1 MVATAKCRPAQRRR
15 RSVSM
20 ELKSAASS
28 ILASSL
34 ALKEGEKFLVVT
46 DPDRRRIGEALFEA
60 GAELGAEAALAV
72 MLPREAN
79 GEEPPEHVA
88 AAMAAAD
95 VVVVPT
101 THSLTH
107 TRARLQAVER
117 GARVATMPGI
127 TEDMFREGAITAD
140 YVEVERLTKR
150 VAAALDS
157 AREALVVTGSHRLR
171 MSVEGRNAVA
181 STGVHR
187 EPGRSGNLPSG
198 EAFLAPVEGTS
209 EGELLVDGS
218 IAGVGRLSESVL
230 LKISEGML
238 ASASGQE
245 GERLLDLLDGFP
257 KGRSVAELGV
267 GTNDRARL
275 TGVTLEDE
283 KIYGTIHI
291 AFGSND
297 TFGGTVAAGVHL
309 DAVVL
314 EPELYLDDR
323 LVVGQGLVHI

>member
-1 MVATAKCRPAQRRR
+1 
-15 RSVSM
+15 M

-140 YVEVERLTKR
+140 YAEVERLTKQ

>member
-1 MVATAKCRPAQRRR
+1 
-15 RSVSM
+15 M
-20 ELKSAASS
+20 ELRSAASS

-34 ALKEGEKFLVVT
+34 DLTEGEELLVVT
-46 DPDRRRIGEALFEA
+46 DQNHRRIGEALFEA

-79 GEEPPEHVA
+79 GEEPPRHVA

-107 TRARLQAVER
+107 TRARLQAVEH

-140 YVEVERLTKR
+140 YAEVERLTER
-150 VAAALDS
+150 VAAVLGS
-157 AREALVVTGSHRLR
+157 AREATVVTGGHRLR
-171 MSVEGRNAVA
+171 MSVEGRNAVP
-181 STGVHR
+181 STGVYR

-198 EAFLAPVEGTS
+198 EAFLAPLEGTA

-218 IAGVGRLSESVL
+218 IAGVGRLSEPVL
-230 LKISEGML
+230 LEISEGRL
-238 ASASGQE
+238 VSASGPD
-245 GERLLDLLDGFP
+245 GERLLFLLDRSEE
-257 KGRSVAELGV
+257 GRNVAELGV

-309 DAVVL
+309 DSVVL

-323 LVVGQGLVHI
+323 LVVGQGRVHV

>member
-1 MVATAKCRPAQRRR
+1 VVA
-15 RSVSM
+15 
-20 ELKSAASS
+20 LSS
-28 ILASSL
+28 
-34 ALKEGEKFLVVT
+34 K
-46 DPDRRRIGEALFEA
+46 
-60 GAELGAEAALAV
+60 AALAV

-79 GEEPPEHVA
+79 GEEPPGHVA

-140 YVEVERLTKR
+140 YAEVERLTKR

-157 AREALVVTGSHRLR
+157 AREALVITGSHRLR
-171 MSVEGRNAVA
+171 MSVEGRSAIA
-181 STGVHR
+181 STGVYR
-187 EPGRSGNLPSG
+187 EPGCSGNLPSG

-209 EGELLVDGS
+209 QGELLVDGS
-218 IAGVGRLSESVL
+218 IAGVGRLSEPVL
-230 LKISEGML
+230 LEVSEGEL
-238 ASASGQE
+238 VSASGQE
-245 GERLLDLLDGFP
+245 GERLLNLLDRFP
-257 KGRSVAELGV
+257 TGRNVAELGI

-291 AFGSND
+291 AVGSND
-297 TFGGTVAAGVHL
+297 TFGGMVAAGVHL

-323 LVVGQGLVHI
+323 LVVGQGRVHI

>member
-1 MVATAKCRPAQRRR
+1 
-15 RSVSM
+15 M

-34 ALKEGEKFLVVT
+34 ALKEGEKFLVIT
-46 DPDRRRIGEALFEA
+46 DPDRRRIGEALFET

-79 GEEPPEHVA
+79 GDEPPGHVA

-117 GARVATMPGI
+117 GARVATMPSI

-140 YVEVERLTKR
+140 YTEVEQLTKR
-150 VAAALDS
+150 VAAVLDS
-157 AREALVVTGSHRLR
+157 AREATVITGGHRLR
-171 MSVEGRNAVA
+171 MSVEGRNAVP
-181 STGVHR
+181 STGVYR
-187 EPGRSGNLPSG
+187 EPGHSGNLPSV
-198 EAFLAPVEGTS
+198 EAFLAPLEGTA

-218 IAGVGRLSESVL
+218 IAGVGRLSEPIL
-230 LKISEGML
+230 LEISEGRL
-238 ASASGQE
+238 AFASGPD
-245 GERLLDLLDGFP
+245 GEQLLYLLDRSEE
-257 KGRSVAELGV
+257 GRNVAELGI
-267 GTNDRARL
+267 GTNDKARL

-323 LVVGQGLVHI
+323 LVVGQGCVHV

>member
-1 MVATAKCRPAQRRR
+1 
-15 RSVSM
+15 M
-20 ELKSAASS
+20 ELKSAARS

-46 DPDRRRIGEALFEA
+46 DPDCRRIGEALFEA
-60 GAELGAEAALAV
+60 GVDLDAEAALAV

-79 GEEPPEHVA
+79 GEEPPGHVA

-140 YVEVERLTKR
+140 YAEVEQLTKR

-157 AREALVVTGSHRLR
+157 AREAIVVTGNHRLR
-171 MSVEGRNAVA
+171 MSLEGRNAVP
-181 STGVHR
+181 STGIYR
-187 EPGRSGNLPSG
+187 EPGHSGNLPSG
-198 EAFLAPVEGTS
+198 EAFLAPLEGTA
-209 EGELLVDGS
+209 EGALLVDGS
-218 IAGVGRLSESVL
+218 IAGVGVLSEPVL
-230 LKISEGML
+230 LKISEGSL
-238 ASASGQE
+238 TFASGPD
-245 GERLLDLLDGFP
+245 GERVLALLDRSEE
-257 KGRSVAELGV
+257 GRNVAELGI
-267 GTNDRARL
+267 GTNDSARL

-283 KIYGTIHI
+283 KIYGTLHI

-314 EPELYLDDR
+314 EPELYLDDQ
-323 LVVGQGLVHI
+323 LVVGQGRVHV

>member
-1 MVATAKCRPAQRRR
+1 
-15 RSVSM
+15 M

-34 ALKEGEKFLVVT
+34 ALEKGEKLLVVT
-46 DPDRRRIGEALFEA
+46 DPDRHRIGEALFEA

-79 GEEPPEHVA
+79 GEEPPGHVA
-88 AAMAAAD
+88 AAMVAAD
-95 VVVVPT
+95 VVVAPT

-107 TRARLQAVER
+107 TRARQQAAEG

-140 YVEVERLTKR
+140 YAEVERLTKR

-157 AREALVVTGSHRLR
+157 AREALVVTSRHRLR
-171 MSVEGRNAVA
+171 MSVEGRRAVP
-181 STGVHR
+181 STGVYR

-198 EAFLAPVEGTS
+198 EAFLAPQEGTA

-218 IAGVGRLSESVL
+218 IAGVGRLTEPVL
-230 LKISEGML
+230 LEIAEGML
-238 ASASGQE
+238 VFASGPD
-245 GERLLDLLDGFP
+245 GERLMSLLDRSEE
-257 KGRSVAELGV
+257 GRNVAELGI
-267 GTNDRARL
+267 GTNDKARL

-323 LVVGQGLVHI
+323 LVVGQGRVHA

>member
-1 MVATAKCRPAQRRR
+1 VAKD
-15 RSVSM
+15 
-20 ELKSAASS
+20 LKSAASS

-72 MLPREAN
+72 MLAREAN
-79 GEEPPEHVA
+79 GEEPPGQVA

-107 TRARLQAVER
+107 TQARLQAVER

-140 YVEVERLTKR
+140 YAEVERLTKR
-150 VAAALDS
+150 MAAALDS

-181 STGVHR
+181 STGVYR

-209 EGELLVDGS
+209 EGELLVGGS
-218 IAGVGRLSESVL
+218 ISGVGRLSKLVL
-230 LKISEGML
+230 LKISEGIL

-245 GERLLDLLDGFP
+245 GERLLDLLDRFP
-257 KGRSVAELGV
+257 KGRNVAELGV

-323 LVVGQGLVHI
+323 LVVGQGRVRI

>member
-1 MVATAKCRPAQRRR
+1 MD
-15 RSVSM
+15 
-20 ELKSAASS
+20 LKSAASS

-34 ALKEGEKFLVVT
+34 ALKEDEKFLVVT

-60 GAELGAEAALAV
+60 GVELGAEAALAV
-72 MLPREAN
+72 MLAREAN
-79 GEEPPEHVA
+79 GEEPPGHVA

-140 YVEVERLTKR
+140 YAEVEQLTKR

-157 AREALVVTGSHRLR
+157 AREAIVVTGSHRLR
-171 MSVEGRNAVA
+171 MSVKGRNAVP
-181 STGVHR
+181 STGVYR
-187 EPGRSGNLPSG
+187 EPGHSGNLPSG
-198 EAFLAPVEGTS
+198 EAFLAPLEGTA
-209 EGELLVDGS
+209 EGELVVDGS
-218 IAGVGRLSESVL
+218 IAGVGTLSEPVL
-230 LKISEGML
+230 LEISEGRL
-238 ASASGQE
+238 AFASGPD
-245 GERLLDLLDGFP
+245 GERLLSLLDRSGE
-257 KGRSVAELGV
+257 GRNVAELGI

-291 AFGSND
+291 ALGSND
-297 TFGGTVAAGVHL
+297 TFGGTIAAGVHL

-323 LVVGQGLVHI
+323 LVVGQGRVHV

>member
-1 MVATAKCRPAQRRR
+1 MD
-15 RSVSM
+15 
-20 ELKSAASS
+20 LKSTASS

-46 DPDRRRIGEALFEA
+46 DPERRRIGEALFEA
-60 GAELGAEAALAV
+60 GAELGTEAALAV

-79 GEEPPEHVA
+79 GEEPPGHVA

-140 YVEVERLTKR
+140 YAEVELLTKR
-150 VAAALDS
+150 VAAGLDS
-157 AREALVVTGSHRLR
+157 AREALVATGSHRLR

-181 STGVHR
+181 STGVYR

-218 IAGVGRLSESVL
+218 IAGVGRLNEPVL

-245 GERLLDLLDGFP
+245 GERLLDLLDRCS
-257 KGRSVAELGV
+257 KGRNVAELGV

-323 LVVGQGLVHI
+323 LVVGKGCVRI

>member
-1 MVATAKCRPAQRRR
+1 
-15 RSVSM
+15 M

-34 ALKEGEKFLVVT
+34 ALTEGEEFLVVT
-46 DPDRRRIGEALFEA
+46 DQDHRRIGEALFEA

-79 GEEPPEHVA
+79 GEEPPGHVA

-140 YVEVERLTKR
+140 YAEVERLTRR

-157 AREALVVTGSHRLR
+157 AREALVITGSHRLR
-171 MSVEGRNAVA
+171 MSVEGRSAIA
-181 STGVHR
+181 STGVYR
-187 EPGRSGNLPSG
+187 EPGRSHL
-198 EAFLAPVEGTS
+198 
-209 EGELLVDGS
+209 
-218 IAGVGRLSESVL
+218 R
-230 LKISEGML
+230 
-238 ASASGQE
+238 SA
-245 GERLLDLLDGFP
+245 
-257 KGRSVAELGV
+257 
-267 GTNDRARL
+267 
-275 TGVTLEDE
+275 
-283 KIYGTIHI
+283 
-291 AFGSND
+291 
-297 TFGGTVAAGVHL
+297 
-309 DAVVL
+309 
-314 EPELYLDDR
+314 
-323 LVVGQGLVHI
+323 

>member
-1 MVATAKCRPAQRRR
+1 
-15 RSVSM
+15 M

-34 ALKEGEKFLVVT
+34 ALTEGEEFLVVT
-46 DPDRRRIGEALFEA
+46 DQDHRRIGEALFEA

-79 GEEPPEHVA
+79 GEEPPGHVA

-107 TRARLQAVER
+107 TRARLQAAER

-150 VAAALDS
+150 VAATLDS
-157 AREALVVTGSHRLR
+157 AREALVITGSHRLR
-171 MSVEGRNAVA
+171 MSVEGRSAIA
-181 STGVHR
+181 STGVYR

-209 EGELLVDGS
+209 QGELLVDGS
-218 IAGVGRLSESVL
+218 IAGVGMLSEPVL
-230 LKISEGML
+230 LEVSEGEL
-238 ASASGQE
+238 VSASGQE
-245 GERLLDLLDGFP
+245 GERLLKLLDRFP
-257 KGRSVAELGV
+257 KGRNIAELGI

-283 KIYGTIHI
+283 KIYGTIHM
-291 AFGSND
+291 AVGSND

-323 LVVGQGLVHI
+323 LVVGQGRVHI

>member
-1 MVATAKCRPAQRRR
+1 
-15 RSVSM
+15 
-20 ELKSAASS
+20 
-28 ILASSL
+28 
-34 ALKEGEKFLVVT
+34 
-46 DPDRRRIGEALFEA
+46 
-60 GAELGAEAALAV
+60 
-72 MLPREAN
+72 
-79 GEEPPEHVA
+79 
-88 AAMAAAD
+88 
-95 VVVVPT
+95 
-101 THSLTH
+101 
-107 TRARLQAVER
+107 
-117 GARVATMPGI
+117 
-127 TEDMFREGAITAD
+127 
-140 YVEVERLTKR
+140 

-181 STGVHR
+181 STGVYR

-209 EGELLVDGS
+209 EGELLVGGS
-218 IAGVGRLSESVL
+218 IAGVGRLSELVL

-245 GERLLDLLDGFP
+245 GERLLDLLDRFP
-257 KGRSVAELGV
+257 KGRNVAELGV

-323 LVVGQGLVHI
+323 LVVGQGRVRI

>member
-1 MVATAKCRPAQRRR
+1 
-15 RSVSM
+15 M

-34 ALKEGEKFLVVT
+34 ALKEGEKFLVVA

-60 GAELGAEAALAV
+60 GAELGAEATLAV

-79 GEEPPEHVA
+79 GEEPPGHVA

-140 YVEVERLTKR
+140 YAEVERLTKR

-157 AREALVVTGSHRLR
+157 AREALVITGSHRLR
-171 MSVEGRNAVA
+171 TSLEGRSAIA
-181 STGVHR
+181 STGVYR

-209 EGELLVDGS
+209 QGELLVDGS
-218 IAGVGRLSESVL
+218 IAGVGRLSEPVL
-230 LKISEGML
+230 LEVS
-238 ASASGQE
+238 
-245 GERLLDLLDGFP
+245 
-257 KGRSVAELGV
+257 
-267 GTNDRARL
+267 
-275 TGVTLEDE
+275 
-283 KIYGTIHI
+283 
-291 AFGSND
+291 
-297 TFGGTVAAGVHL
+297 
-309 DAVVL
+309 
-314 EPELYLDDR
+314 
-323 LVVGQGLVHI
+323 

>member
-1 MVATAKCRPAQRRR
+1 
-15 RSVSM
+15 M
-20 ELKSAASS
+20 ELKSAARS

-34 ALKEGEKFLVVT
+34 VLKEGERFLVVT

-79 GEEPPEHVA
+79 GEEPPGHVA

-127 TEDMFREGAITAD
+127 TEDMFREGAINAD
-140 YVEVERLTKR
+140 YADVERLTKQM
-150 VAAALDS
+150 AAALDS

-181 STGVHR
+181 STGVYR

-218 IAGVGRLSESVL
+218 IAGVGRLSEPVF

-245 GERLLDLLDGFP
+245 GERLLDLLDRFP
-257 KGRSVAELGV
+257 KGRNVAELGV

-323 LVVGQGLVHI
+323 LVVGRGRVRI

>member
-1 MVATAKCRPAQRRR
+1 M
-15 RSVSM
+15 SM

-28 ILASSL
+28 ILAASL

-60 GAELGAEAALAV
+60 GTELGAEAALAV
-72 MLPREAN
+72 MLPRDAN
-79 GEEPPEHVA
+79 GEEPPGHVA

-140 YVEVERLTKR
+140 YVEVERRTKR
-150 VAAALDS
+150 VAAILDS
-157 AREALVVTGSHRLR
+157 AREATVVTGGHRLR
-171 MSVEGRNAVA
+171 MSVEGRNAVP
-181 STGVHR
+181 STGVYR
-187 EPGRSGNLPSG
+187 EPGHSGNLPSG
-198 EAFLAPVEGTS
+198 EAFLAPLEGTA

-218 IAGVGRLSESVL
+218 IAGVGRLSEPVL
-230 LKISEGML
+230 LKISEGRL
-238 ASASGQE
+238 VSASGPD
-245 GERLLDLLDGFP
+245 GEKLLSLLDRSEE
-257 KGRSVAELGV
+257 GRNIAELGI

-314 EPELYLDDR
+314 EPALYLDDR
-323 LVVGQGLVHI
+323 LVVAQGRVHV

>member
-1 MVATAKCRPAQRRR
+1 
-15 RSVSM
+15 M
-20 ELKSAASS
+20 ELKSAARS

-46 DPDRRRIGEALFEA
+46 DPDRRGIGEALFEA
-60 GAELGAEAALAV
+60 GADLGAEAALAV

-140 YVEVERLTKR
+140 YAEVERLTTR

-157 AREALVVTGSHRLR
+157 AREALVVTGRHRLR
-171 MSVEGRNAVA
+171 MIVEGRNAVA

-198 EAFLAPVEGTS
+198 EAFLAPVEGTA

-218 IAGVGRLSESVL
+218 IAGVGRLSEPVL
-230 LKISEGML
+230 LKMSGGML
-238 ASASGQE
+238 ADASGQE
-245 GERLLDLLDGFP
+245 GERLLDLLDGYP
-257 KGRSVAELGV
+257 KGRNVAELGV

-314 EPELYLDDR
+314 EPELYLDER
-323 LVVGQGLVHI
+323 LVVGQGRVRI

>member
-1 MVATAKCRPAQRRR
+1 
-15 RSVSM
+15 M

-34 ALKEGEKFLVVT
+34 ALKEGEKFLVIT
-46 DPDRRRIGEALFEA
+46 DPDRRRIGEALFET

-79 GEEPPEHVA
+79 GDEPPGHVA

-117 GARVATMPGI
+117 GARVATMPSI

-140 YVEVERLTKR
+140 YTEVEQLTKR
-150 VAAALDS
+150 VAAVLDS
-157 AREALVVTGSHRLR
+157 AREATVITGGHRLR
-171 MSVEGRNAVA
+171 MSVEGRNAVP
-181 STGVHR
+181 STGVYR
-187 EPGRSGNLPSG
+187 EPGHSGNLPSG
-198 EAFLAPVEGTS
+198 EAFLAPLEGTA

-218 IAGVGRLSESVL
+218 IAGVGRLSEPIL
-230 LKISEGML
+230 LEISEGRL
-238 ASASGQE
+238 AFASGPD
-245 GERLLDLLDGFP
+245 GEQLLYLLDRSEE
-257 KGRSVAELGV
+257 GRNVAELGI
-267 GTNDRARL
+267 GTNDKARL

-323 LVVGQGLVHI
+323 LVVSQGRVHV

>member
-1 MVATAKCRPAQRRR
+1 
-15 RSVSM
+15 VST

-140 YVEVERLTKR
+140 YAEVERLTKQ

-283 KIYGTIHI
+283 KIYGTNHI

>member
-1 MVATAKCRPAQRRR
+1 
-15 RSVSM
+15 M
-20 ELKSAASS
+20 ELKSAARS

-34 ALKEGEKFLVVT
+34 VLKEGERFLVVT
-46 DPDRRRIGEALFEA
+46 DPDQRRIGEALFEA
-60 GAELGAEAALAV
+60 GAELGTEAALAV

-79 GEEPPEHVA
+79 GEEPPGHVA

-127 TEDMFREGAITAD
+127 AEDMFREGAITAD
-140 YVEVERLTKR
+140 YAEVERLTKR
-150 VAAALDS
+150 VAAGLDS

-181 STGVHR
+181 STGVYR

-209 EGELLVDGS
+209 QGELLVDGS
-218 IAGVGRLSESVL
+218 IAGVGRLSEPVL
-230 LKISEGML
+230 LDVSEGEL
-238 ASASGQE
+238 VSASGQE
-245 GERLLDLLDGFP
+245 GERLLNLLDRFP
-257 KGRSVAELGV
+257 KGRNIAELGI

-291 AFGSND
+291 AVGSND

-323 LVVGQGLVHI
+323 LVVGQARVHI

>member
-1 MVATAKCRPAQRRR
+1 
-15 RSVSM
+15 M

-140 YVEVERLTKR
+140 YAEVERLTKQ

-171 MSVEGRNAVA
+171 MSVERRNAVA

-283 KIYGTIHI
+283 KIYGTNHI

-314 EPELYLDDR
+314 EPELYLDER
-323 LVVGQGLVHI
+323 LVVGQGRVRV

>member
-1 MVATAKCRPAQRRR
+1 
-15 RSVSM
+15 M

-34 ALKEGEKFLVVT
+34 ALKEGEKFLVIT
-46 DPDRRRIGEALFEA
+46 DPDRRRIGEALFET

-79 GEEPPEHVA
+79 GDEPPGHVA

-117 GARVATMPGI
+117 GARVATMPSI

-140 YVEVERLTKR
+140 YTEVEQLTKR
-150 VAAALDS
+150 VAAVLDS
-157 AREALVVTGSHRLR
+157 AREATVITGGHRLR
-171 MSVEGRNAVA
+171 MSVEGRNAVP
-181 STGVHR
+181 STGVYR
-187 EPGRSGNLPSG
+187 EPGHSGNLPSG
-198 EAFLAPVEGTS
+198 EAFLAPLEGTA

-218 IAGVGRLSESVL
+218 IAGVGRLSEPIL
-230 LKISEGML
+230 LEISEGRL
-238 ASASGQE
+238 AFASGPD
-245 GERLLDLLDGFP
+245 GEQLLYLLDRSEE
-257 KGRSVAELGV
+257 GRNVAELGI
-267 GTNDRARL
+267 GTNDKARL

-323 LVVGQGLVHI
+323 LVVGQGRVHV

>member
-1 MVATAKCRPAQRRR
+1 MD
-15 RSVSM
+15 
-20 ELKSAASS
+20 LKSTASS

-34 ALKEGEKFLVVT
+34 ALKEGERFLVVT

-72 MLPREAN
+72 MLAREAN
-79 GEEPPEHVA
+79 GEEPPGHVA

-107 TRARLQAVER
+107 TQARLQAVER

-140 YVEVERLTKR
+140 YADVERLTKQM
-150 VAAALDS
+150 AAVLDS
-157 AREALVVTGSHRLR
+157 AREALVVTRSHRLR

-181 STGVHR
+181 STGVYR

-218 IAGVGRLSESVL
+218 IAGVGRLSEPML
-230 LKISEGML
+230 LKIHEGML

-245 GERLLDLLDGFP
+245 GERLLDLLNRFP
-257 KGRSVAELGV
+257 KGRNVAELGV

-323 LVVGQGLVHI
+323 LVVGQGRVRI

>member
-1 MVATAKCRPAQRRR
+1 
-15 RSVSM
+15 VSTD
-20 ELKSAASS
+20 LKSAASS

-72 MLPREAN
+72 MLTREAN

-88 AAMAAAD
+88 AAMAAAN
-95 VVVVPT
+95 VVLVPT

-140 YVEVERLTKR
+140 YAEVERLTKR

-181 STGVHR
+181 STGVYR

-209 EGELLVDGS
+209 EGELLVGGS
-218 IAGVGRLSESVL
+218 IAGVGRLSELVL

-245 GERLLDLLDGFP
+245 GERLLDLLDRFP
-257 KGRSVAELGV
+257 KGRNVAELGV

-283 KIYGTIHI
+283 KIYGTIHV

-297 TFGGTVAAGVHL
+297 TFGGKVSAGVHL

-323 LVVGQGLVHI
+323 LVVGQGRVRI

>member
-1 MVATAKCRPAQRRR
+1 
-15 RSVSM
+15 M

-60 GAELGAEAALAV
+60 GVELGAEAALAV

-79 GEEPPEHVA
+79 GEEPPGHVA

-140 YVEVERLTKR
+140 YAEVERLTKR

-157 AREALVVTGSHRLR
+157 AREARVVTGSHRLR
-171 MSVEGRNAVA
+171 MSVEDRSAVA
-181 STGVHR
+181 STGVYR
-187 EPGRSGNLPSG
+187 EPGHSGNLPSG
-198 EAFLAPVEGTS
+198 EAFLAPREGTT
-209 EGELLVDGS
+209 EGKLLVDGS
-218 IAGVGRLSESVL
+218 IAGVGRLSEPVL
-230 LKISEGML
+230 LEISEGIL
-238 ASASGQE
+238 VFASGPDGQ
-245 GERLLDLLDGFP
+245 RLLSLLDRSEE
-257 KGRSVAELGV
+257 GRNVAELGI

-283 KIYGTIHI
+283 KIYGTIHV

-297 TFGGTVAAGVHL
+297 TFGGMVAAGVHL

-323 LVVGQGLVHI
+323 LVVGQGRLHL